1 MQYDFYECADL
12 IDDLTALRAKLA
24 EEQLREERLEGM
36 PGHVIPLLGHVM
48 LLLGHVILL
57 PGHVMPLLCHVI
69 HLVGHVIP
77 LMFVI
82 DIGILV
88 FGFLVK
94 FR

>member
-48 LLLGHVILL
+48 LL

-77 LMFVI
+77 L
-82 DIGILV
+82 LN
-88 FGFLVK
+88 K
-94 FR
+94 YSSY